1 VIRFLFSAEST
12 GSRQYSITLEIVL
25 CHTSY
30 LLVPRRFDVDASSID
45 SSSLNGAVEMASFS
59 PLRPIMSAAGRFK
72 DDVVL
77 VSIVACAFRR
87 ISYCVCSSDNAI
99 N

>member
-1 VIRFLFSAEST
+1 VIRFLFSAETT
-12 GSRQYSITLEIVL
+12 GGRQYSITLEIVP
-25 CHTSY
+25 CHTTY
-30 LLVPRRFDVDASSID
+30 LLVPRRFDVDASNIH
-45 SSSLNGAVEMASFS
+45 SSSLNGAVETASCS
-59 PLRPIMSAAGRFK
+59 PLRPLMSTRNRFK
-72 DDVVL
+72 NDVVL